1 MSKNAQGYM
10 GIQVGKLGPAVG
22 FMWKGKNVYRGYNP
36 FAKNP
41 KTGSQVAQRNKF
53 KFLSKLARLLSP
65 AINRGYDYNAKYEST
80 TERGLFMRDNAN
92 LLAGTAE
99 YSDMALT
106 LDENLKLSTGP
117 MLDPQFGTAVYDAV
131 EKTISVPYSTDLLGC
146 ADEMDS
152 IVVLAVNADEVTA
165 ENVDQLLP
173 IIAIGTRSD
182 GSVTVHLPDHVA
194 QAGNKVA
201 LYGFAHATNTEA
213 IYIEA
218 YAGYMYPGMSSDSQ
232 FIGTLTL

>member
-36 FAKNP
+36 FAKDP

-99 YSDMALT
+99 YADMNLT
-106 LDENLKLSTGP
+106 LDENLKLATGP
-117 MLDPQFGTAVYDAV
+117 MLDPMFGTPTYDA
-131 EKTISVPYSTDLLGC
+131 ENKEINIPYSTNLLGC

-165 ENVDQLLP
+165 ENVDKLLP
-173 IIAIGTRSD
+173 IIAFSNRSD
-182 GSVTVHLPDHVA
+182 GSIRVNLPDYLA
-194 QAGNKVA
+194 QAGTKIA
-201 LYGFAHATNTEA
+201 LYGFAHASNTEA

>member
-1 MSKNAQGYM
+1 M

-36 FAKNP
+36 FAKDP

-80 TERGLFMRDNAN
+80 TERGLFMRDNAH

-99 YSDMALT
+99 YSDMNLT
-106 LDENLKLSTGP
+106 FDENLKLATGP
-117 MLDPQFGTAVYDAV
+117 MLDPLFGTPTYDAN
-131 EKTISVPYSTDLLGC
+131 EKTINIAYSTDNIGC
-146 ADEMDS
+146 ATEDDS
-152 IVVLAVNADEVTA
+152 IIVLAINADEVTA
-165 ENVDQLLP
+165 ENVDKLLP
-173 IIAIGTRSD
+173 IIAFGTRSN
-182 GSVTVHLPDHVA
+182 GNIAVHLPEHVA
-194 QAGNKVA
+194 QAGNKVS
-201 LYGFAHATNTEA
+201 LYGFAHAVNTEA
-213 IYIEA
+213 IYIEP